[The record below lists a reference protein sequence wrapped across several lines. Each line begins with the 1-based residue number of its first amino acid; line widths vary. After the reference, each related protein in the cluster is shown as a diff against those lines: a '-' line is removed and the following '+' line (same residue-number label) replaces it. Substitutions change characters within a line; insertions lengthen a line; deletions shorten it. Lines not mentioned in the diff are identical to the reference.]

1 MRPAEAAT
9 IRPAERR
16 DLPALLRIEQAA
28 FAGDR
33 LSPRSFRRLSMQP
46 SAALFVV
53 EAGGRIAGYGLVL
66 FRRGAAS
73 ARLYSLAV
81 APEDAGRG
89 HGRRLLAAAE
99 AIARDRGCKNLMLE
113 VRVDNP
119 AAIALYER
127 SGYRTVGLQPNYYQ
141 DKMSALRFA
150 KSLASASVR

>member
-1 MRPAEAAT
+1 MPSAEAAT
-9 IRPAERR
+9 IRPARR
-16 DLPALLRIEQAA
+16 GDLPALARIEQAA

-53 EAGGRIAGYGLVL
+53 DAGGHVAGYGLVL
-66 FRRGAAS
+66 FRRGVDS
-73 ARLYSLAV
+73 ARLYSVAV

-89 HGRRLLAAAE
+89 YGRQLLAAAE
-99 AIARDRGCKNLMLE
+99 AAARDRGCKNLTLE

-127 SGYRTVGLQPNYYQ
+127 SGYRTVGLHPNYYQ

-150 KSLASASVR
+150 KSLASGSVR